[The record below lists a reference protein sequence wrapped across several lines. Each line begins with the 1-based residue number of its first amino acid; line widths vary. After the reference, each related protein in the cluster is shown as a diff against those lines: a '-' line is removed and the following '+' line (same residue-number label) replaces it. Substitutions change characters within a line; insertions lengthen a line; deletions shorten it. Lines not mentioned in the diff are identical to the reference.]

1 MVRLSW
7 RYAARSASRE
17 CSPMKPA
24 QRHAVGA
31 PERRRHAFVGDA
43 VGGHPES
50 RRKTCRPRSSPE
62 PRGPPPPPTRAAGWT
77 PPPAARRACPARRRA
92 TSLSVW
98 RRSRSASALSS
109 FEAATTMPKGALR
122 PRPRDRHAD
131 GLIDVVALL
140 AGLEPE
146 SLGGLPLQR
155 PADQCASGEVLVEHA
170 PLGGPG
176 LEHARAVGDEHPVR
190 AGLGPKLV
198 GLIEQVGAIAG
209 AKRLL
214 DAGDVGRH
222 LDQGLGEPA
231 ERLASARER
240 VTDGGRRGADSPRRG
255 GVGRLVGAMLGDE
268 KGCAEDHDHH
278 RRGAEE
284 DSGAQRHGS

>member
-1 MVRLSW
+1 MPL
-7 RYAARSASRE
+7 AS
-17 CSPMKPA
+17 
-24 QRHAVGA
+24 
-31 PERRRHAFVGDA
+31 
-43 VGGHPES
+43 HPES
-50 RRKTCRPRSSPE
+50 RRKTVAGGLRRNRADRRRHRRARQGGHRHLRHTERVQREEEHLAVGVAPE
-62 PRGPPPPPTRAAGWT
+62 PLGQRAVQLRGRHHDAEGRA
-77 PPPAARRACPARRRA
+77 
-92 TSLSVW
+92 
-98 RRSRSASALSS
+98 
-109 FEAATTMPKGALR
+109 R
-122 PRPRDRHAD
+122 PRPSDRHAD

-155 PADQCASGEVLVEHA
+155 PADQCASGEVLVEHP

-190 AGLGPKLV
+190 SGLGPELV